1 MRVVHARIPRAAHAA
16 RCRRGILAIALAW
29 ECLSLTAFRA
39 GAGELE
45 FAPGTWRALEP
56 GLELAAFEAPMKA
69 ELGDSLVR
77 VLRIDPGRFALRLLN
92 ASAPGQGNRLT
103 ARQWCRKNG
112 LVAAMNAS
120 MYQQDYKTSVSL
132 MTTKEHTNNPRLS
145 RDRAVLA
152 FDRLDDTVPPVQ
164 ILDREQQS
172 FDELRGRYATLV
184 QSIRMVSLSGKNVW
198 QPQERKWSTAA
209 VGMDRQGRVLF
220 IHVRSPYRTHDL
232 INILLALPID
242 LRNAMYAEGGSE
254 AQLYV
259 RSGDTEL
266 EFVGMYDHGL
276 VDTAPAAIAWP
287 VPNVIGVA
295 RIDEP
300 GS

>member
-1 MRVVHARIPRAAHAA
+1 MRVAPLGSRRAAQAT
-16 RCRRGILAIALAW
+16 RRRGMLAITLVAACVPLAA
-29 ECLSLTAFRA
+29 SRA
-39 GAGELE
+39 GADV
-45 FAPGTWRALEP
+45 APGTWRTLEP
-56 GLELAAFEAPMKA
+56 GLEFGAFEAPLKA

-77 VLRIDPGRFALRLLN
+77 ILRIDPARFSLRLLN
-92 ASAPGQGNRLT
+92 ASAPGQGTRLT
-103 ARQWCRKNG
+103 ARQWCQRNG

-145 RDRAVLA
+145 RDQAVLA
-152 FDRLDDTVPPVQ
+152 FDRLDAGVPPVQ
-164 ILDREQQS
+164 ILDRQQQD
-172 FDELRGRYATLV
+172 FGELRRRYATLV

-198 QPQERKWSTAA
+198 QPQDKKWSTAA
-209 VGMDRQGRVLF
+209 IGMDRQGRVLF

-232 INILLALPID
+232 INILLELPID
-242 LRNAMYAEGGSE
+242 LRNAMYAEGGTE

-259 RSGDTEL
+259 QSGGTEL
-266 EFVGMYDHGL
+266 ELVGMYEHTLADSES
-276 VDTAPAAIAWP
+276 AAIAWP

-295 RIDEP
+295 RIAQP